1 MTGQPE
7 INNNCGTFRPSGYYY
22 QGVWRALGGTTVRQ
36 FKTSSAISQCLKGKM
51 VHLYGDSTAR
61 QWFQYLTNA
70 LPDLK
75 EFNLYRNN
83 KFGPLMAL
91 DLANDIMMTF
101 NCHGPPIISAITVP
115 IAELHY
121 IANEL
126 DGLTG
131 GTNTVVVVSI
141 GAHFC
146 PFPIEMYIRRLQD
159 IRRAVVRL
167 LDRAP
172 GTLVIIRTVNL
183 RALNLD
189 IALFLSDWYLL
200 QFDKVLRA
208 MFKGLSVHLVHAWEM
223 SLAHHVPHDIHP
235 LPPVVT
241 NMINVLLSYICP
253 QKSG

>member
-1 MTGQPE
+1 MHKQSRHIGIFVQLSFGVK

-70 LPDLK
+70 LPGRYSQQ
-75 EFNLYRNN
+75 F
-83 KFGPLMAL
+83 
-91 DLANDIMMTF
+91 LA
-101 NCHGPPIISAITVP
+101 A
-115 IAELHY
+115 LHY